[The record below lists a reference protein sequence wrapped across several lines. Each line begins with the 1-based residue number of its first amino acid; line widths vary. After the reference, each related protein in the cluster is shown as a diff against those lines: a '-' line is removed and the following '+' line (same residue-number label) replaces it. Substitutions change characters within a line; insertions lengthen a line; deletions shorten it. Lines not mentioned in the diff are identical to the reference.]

1 MSEIITLPPAE
12 TALQV
17 FSAPAGLDPY
27 LAQIKAEIDSFVP
40 DVSTKKGRDAI
51 ASIAHKVARS
61 KTALDNIGKE
71 LVAELKDVPKKI
83 DAERKRMRDTL
94 DTWKD
99 DVRRPL
105 TEWEEAEESRQ
116 ARHKTGIELIQQAA
130 ATHDFSASTLR
141 ATLAAIEAKSI
152 DASWEEFESEA
163 HRAKT
168 KTIEALQSA
177 IAERDR
183 QEAEQAELTRLRAEA
198 AAREQKEREER
209 IAREAAERAQREA
222 EAKAHAEREANIKRE
237 AEAKASAERRE
248 LELKLA
254 AERAEREKAEAIQR
268 EQQAKADAA
277 PQAQAVERDA
287 LTPAARDVL
296 AERARQVSAEGWT
309 PERDD
314 QYTDCQLAAAAAS
327 YAVCGKD
334 PKALKLMG
342 VTAWPWRDYWWKP
355 ETYRRNLEKAGAL
368 ILAEIERIDRH
379 DGRTG

>member
-277 PQAQAVERDA
+277 PQAQAYESDAEQERWMEIGKA
-287 LTPAARDVL
+287 I
-296 AERARQVSAEGWT
+296 ERACIDLPDSTEIVISL
-309 PERDD
+309 ERNAGTVTMFDPDGNEHD
-314 QYTDCQLAAAAAS
+314 QFSHEDGFAGVVNAAIEAAVEA
-327 YAVCGKD
+327 AKEQG
-334 PKALKLMG
+334 
-342 VTAWPWRDYWWKP
+342 
-355 ETYRRNLEKAGAL
+355 
-368 ILAEIERIDRH
+368 
-379 DGRTG
+379 